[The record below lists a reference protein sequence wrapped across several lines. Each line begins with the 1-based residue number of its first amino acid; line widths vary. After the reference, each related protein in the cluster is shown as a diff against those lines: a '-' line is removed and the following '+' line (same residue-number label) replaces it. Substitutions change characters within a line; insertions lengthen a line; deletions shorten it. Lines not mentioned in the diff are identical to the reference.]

1 VVLLSKGQNE
11 AELFRRYV
19 SSSPSYGKKICGFA
33 IRGLA
38 HLRNLRICDL
48 RINQQILRTC
58 DLRNGTPEIFRIC
71 DSPRICGFA
80 NYGQKKISLPTS
92 AKSMTEHLKAMHGHV
107 EEVRGVRMLAGAPVL
122 G

>member
-1 VVLLSKGQNE
+1 MSKGQKE
-11 AELFRRYV
+11 AELFRRCV

-48 RINQQILRTC
+48 RIKQQILRTC
-58 DLRNGTPEIFRIC
+58 DLRNGTPEKFRTC
-71 DSPRICGFA
+71 DSPRICGFV
-80 NYGQKKISLPTS
+80 NCGQKEICLPTCG
-92 AKSMTEHLKAMHGHV
+92 KSMTEHLEAMHGHV
-107 EEVRGVRMLAGAPVL
+107 EKVRGVRMLAGAPVL